1 MAMYDNENTVRTS
14 FDTDYISEYLQ
25 QAQWAELVEL
35 KKLIVELAAEMGR
48 PISMLDIG
56 VGNAR
61 VPKRLSGIHEIWKM
75 VSSYDGTD
83 NAKACIELAEKEITS
98 LGIGNKTFIHF
109 FDATALDQWPKQH
122 DLVICTW
129 FTPGNFY
136 PDGFSFEQYNQSSD
150 KLDLS
155 VNTKFTSIFSK
166 AYELLHPGGEIVLG
180 ACYIDNDSTRQ
191 KQEDSYRKMGMTV
204 ITDEKDSFTA
214 TREGFWSQRFTK
226 EKLFSYLPSIPP
238 SAFRFTNLDTYE
250 YAWQVRIKK
259 QR

>member
-1 MAMYDNENTVRTS
+1 M
-14 FDTDYISEYLQ
+14 
-25 QAQWAELVEL
+25 
-35 KKLIVELAAEMGR
+35 
-48 PISMLDIG
+48 
-56 VGNAR
+56 
-61 VPKRLSGIHEIWKM
+61 
-75 VSSYDGTD
+75 
-83 NAKACIELAEKEITS
+83 
-98 LGIGNKTFIHF
+98 
-109 FDATALDQWPKQH
+109 
-122 DLVICTW
+122 
-129 FTPGNFY
+129 
-136 PDGFSFEQYNQSSD
+136 
-150 KLDLS
+150 
-155 VNTKFTSIFSK
+155 
-166 AYELLHPGGEIVLG
+166 HPGGEIVLG